1 MTLPTRLVALPAV
14 AIPTL
19 ALALL
24 LAVLAPAVKAQVES
38 VPAPEARA
46 SPMALA
52 ATTVGDAYI
61 KVVYSSPR
69 KRDRQI
75 FGGLVPFG
83 ETWRTGA
90 NEATEIIFTRDVM
103 LGGDHVEAGI
113 YSLFTIPGEKEWTIL
128 LNSELGMWGEFTH
141 DPEKDVHRITV
152 PSRQIDATH
161 EAFTVSFRDGSAG
174 HEMVLAWDRT
184 EVAVP
189 VMVH

>member
-1 MTLPTRLVALPAV
+1 MTLSTRFFATPLLV
-14 AIPTL
+14 TL
-19 ALALL
+19 FLAALAPI
-24 LAVLAPAVKAQVES
+24 AKAQVET

-52 ATTVGDAYI
+52 ATTIGDAYI

-69 KRDRQI
+69 KRDRDI

-90 NEATEIIFTRDVM
+90 NEATEITFTRDVM
-103 LGGDHVEAGI
+103 LGSEHVQAGT
-113 YSLFTIPGEKEWTIL
+113 YALFTVPGEAEWAIL
-128 LNSELGMWGEFTH
+128 LNSELGMWGEFSH
-141 DPEKDVHRITV
+141 DPEKDVHRITA
-152 PSRQIDATH
+152 PSRQIDSLH
-161 EAFTVSFRDGSAG
+161 EAFTISFREAGSG

-189 VMVH
+189 IMVH